1 MLEDGLVPT
10 PTTLADIIERLRSID
25 VECPPGDGVAV
36 FNRVYLTVTQRIA
49 ELLSSV
55 PGSPTWSDPAMIADL
70 DVRFARLWLEAYDTV
85 VAGDP
90 APAPWAPLFEA
101 RSGGRWPIQY
111 ALAGMNS
118 HIEHDLPLAVVR
130 TCEARGLETD
140 DVWRDYEAV
149 NDVLAE
155 VEADIRRS
163 FLTEVGRAADE
174 HVGPVVHLVSAWKI
188 DKARDVAWVTAETL
202 WALRR
207 TEFLRERFVAGLGA
221 TVGMGSRVLLTP
233 TR

>member
-1 MLEDGLVPT
+1 MSAPSSVAEVVD
-10 PTTLADIIERLRSID
+10 RLRAID
-25 VECPPGDGVAV
+25 AESTPRDGVGV
-36 FNRVYLTVTQRIA
+36 FNRVYLEVTERIA
-49 ELLSSV
+49 ALLDDT
-55 PGSPTWSDPAMIADL
+55 PADPRWQDPAMIADL
-70 DVRFARLWLEAYDTV
+70 DVRFAHLWLEAHDA
-85 VAGDP
+85 VARGEP
-90 APAPWAPLFEA
+90 APRPWAPLFEA

-118 HIEHDLPLAVVR
+118 HIEHDLPLAVVS
-130 TCEARGLETD
+130 TCEARGLD
-140 DVWRDYEAV
+140 LDRIRRDYEAV
-149 NDVLAE
+149 NGVLAE

-188 DKARDVAWVTAETL
+188 DKARDVAWISAETL

-207 TEFLRERFVAGLGA
+207 TRLARGRFVSGLGA
-221 TVGMGSRVLLTP
+221 TVGMTSRILLTP